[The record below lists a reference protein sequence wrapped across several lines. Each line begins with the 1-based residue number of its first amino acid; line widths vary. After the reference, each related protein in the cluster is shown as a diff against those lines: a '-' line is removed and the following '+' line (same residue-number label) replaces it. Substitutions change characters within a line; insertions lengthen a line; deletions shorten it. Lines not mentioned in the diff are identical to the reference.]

1 MKKFFET
8 LVHKFFL
15 LEKDPSRLA
24 YATCLGIFIG
34 LSPFLG
40 LQTWLAIFF
49 AWAFGLSI
57 PLVFSVLY
65 LVNNPFFTTIPIV
78 IANYLTGYLLF
89 TYIITVDVCAHNPS
103 WFNWIEQKIAPFL
116 FSYLGIQKV
125 CFWYFMVGGV
135 IFAILVTIPLYPVF
149 KYLYTNLAKKYENN
163 NTK

>member
-1 MKKFFET
+1 MKKFFQA
-8 LVHKFFL
+8 LAHKFFL
-15 LEKDPSRLA
+15 LERDPSRLA

-65 LVNNPFFTTIPIV
+65 LVNNPFFTTIPIA

-89 TYIITVDVCAHNPS
+89 TYVIPLDLCAYNPS
-103 WFNWIEQKIAPFL
+103 WFAWIEEKIAPSL
-116 FSYLGIQKV
+116 YTYLGIKQV
-125 CFWYFMVGGV
+125 CFWYFIVGGV
-135 IFAILVTIPLYPVF
+135 IFAILITVPLYPVF

-163 NTK
+163 SPE